1 MKERYQS
8 KIAVFLVLTR
18 EKDNGTEI
26 MLQRR
31 CNTGYMDG
39 KYDMAC
45 SGHLE
50 SGESL
55 SMAVVREA
63 KEELGIDIQEK
74 DLQLVTVLHPYQE
87 EYMNIFFSTKKF
99 EGTPQIIEKEKCDDL
114 RWFNLNNLP
123 DNTIERIKQV
133 IKCME
138 NGIIY
143 DDGNFSYL
151 KMKQAETEKGFDR

>member
-8 KIAVFLVLTR
+8 KIAVYLVLTR
-18 EKDNGTEI
+18 EKDNCTEI

-39 KYDMAC
+39 KYEMSC
-45 SGHLE
+45 SGHVE

-63 KEELGIDIQEK
+63 KEELGIDIKEK
-74 DLQLVTVLHPYQE
+74 DLELVSIIHPYE
-87 EYMNIFFSTKKF
+87 HDYINIFFSAKKF

-133 IKCME
+133 IKCIE

-151 KMKQAETEKGFDR
+151 KRKQAEIE

>member
-1 MKERYQS
+1 MKERYES
-8 KIAVFLVLTR
+8 KVVIFLVLTR
-18 EKDNGTEI
+18 VTDRGKEI

-50 SGESL
+50 AGESL
-55 SMAVVREA
+55 SMAVAREA
-63 KEELGIDIQEK
+63 KEELGIDVQEK
-74 DLQLVTVLHPYQE
+74 DLQLVSVLHPYQE
-87 EYMNIFFSTKKF
+87 GYMNIFFSTKKF
-99 EGTPQIIEKEKCDDL
+99 KGTPQIMEKEKCDDL
-114 RWFNLNNLP
+114 RWFNISNLP

-143 DDGNFSYL
+143 DDGNFSHL
-151 KMKQAETEKGFDR
+151 KMKQAEIEGEFDR